1 MSFIAWRPELGQVM
15 RASPPSFSTA
25 TAPTDSLGRHLRWQV
40 LLACL
45 GLLALV
51 SLLGYSTYAVT
62 TVLIPDRGGVFREGV
77 VGNPRY
83 LNPFVCDRN
92 EVDEDLCTLLFRGLT
107 RIDQHGRVVPDL
119 ASDWT
124 ITDEKVYTFRIRQD
138 QYWHDGRPVTADDVL
153 FTLGIL
159 QNPDVVE
166 IPNLAILWRTV
177 KVEKVDDY
185 TVRFTLSAPFSPFLD
200 YTSIGLL
207 PQHIYGNVPAT
218 DLAGKPLNGTPI
230 GSGALMIEMLAAD
243 RIRLKPS
250 PFYAGISPYI
260 SALEFH
266 FYPDHPSLLTGY
278 MADQI
283 DGIGRILPAEFPIA
297 AAQDDLALFSAIQA
311 RFLSITFNMDNA
323 NVPFFGDKAVRQA
336 LYYGVDR
343 DGLVKEVAA
352 GLGVVAHSPLLPEN
366 WAYNAQIPHYTYLP
380 DQAKQLL
387 DSAGWVDSNGDGV
400 RDKNGTPLQ
409 FLLYSSDEA
418 LQTALIQRIAS
429 DWQAIGVKA
438 VPTPIS
444 FVSLMSDFLQSR
456 KFDAALTVWDIPGDP
471 DQYWLWHSTQI
482 EEGGLN
488 YAGWRNDEVDDL
500 LQKARSITNET
511 ERKALYG
518 RFQQIF
524 AEDAPALLLY
534 YPVYTYGVNKRVQNV
549 QIGPLNR
556 PAERFV
562 SFSDWYIVTRRVPSN
577 QAPTSAPPTPPS
589 SMNPSSN

>member
-1 MSFIAWRPELGQVM
+1 MTQSSFPT
-15 RASPPSFSTA
+15 S

-51 SLLGYSTYAVT
+51 SLLGYSTYSVT
-62 TVLIPDRGGVFREGV
+62 TVLVPDRGGVFREGV

-107 RIDQHGRVVPDL
+107 QIDQDGRVIPDL

-124 ITDEKVYTFRIRQD
+124 ITDEKVYTFRLQPD
-138 QYWHDGRPVTADDVL
+138 QFWHDGRPVTAEDVL
-153 FTLGIL
+153 FTIGIL
-159 QNPDVVE
+159 QNPDVVD

-177 KVEKVDDY
+177 KVEKVDTY
-185 TVRFTLSAPFSPFLD
+185 TVRFTLSEPFSPFLD
-200 YTSIGLL
+200 YTAIGLL
-207 PQHIYGNVPAT
+207 PQHIYSNVPAT
-218 DLAGKPLNGTPI
+218 ELASKPLNGTPI
-230 GSGALMIEMLAAD
+230 GSGPMMVEAMAAD
-243 RIRLKPS
+243 HIRLKPS
-250 PFYAGISPYI
+250 PFYAGASPYLA
-260 SALEFH
+260 ALEFR
-266 FYPDHPSLLTGY
+266 FYPDHPSMLTGY
-278 MADQI
+278 MENQI
-283 DGIGRILPAEFPIA
+283 DGIGRILPSEFPIA
-297 AAQDDLALFSAIQA
+297 AAQDDLALFSAVQA

-336 LYYGVDR
+336 LYYGLNR
-343 DGLVKEVAA
+343 DALVEEVAM

-366 WAYNAQIPHYTYLP
+366 WAYNAKIQHYIYNP

-387 DSAGWVDSNGDGV
+387 DGAGWIDSNSDGV
-400 RDKNGTPLQ
+400 REKDGVPLQ
-409 FLLYSSDEA
+409 FLLYASDEL
-418 LQTALIQRIAS
+418 LQSALIQRIAL
-429 DWQAIGVKA
+429 DWQAIGVRA
-438 VPTPIS
+438 VPTSLP
-444 FVSLMSDFLQSR
+444 FVSLMSDFLQPR

-488 YAGWRNDEVDDL
+488 YAGWRNEEVDDL
-500 LQKARSITNET
+500 LQKARSISNES

-518 RFQQIF
+518 RFQEIF
-524 AEDAPALLLY
+524 ADAAPSLLLY

-556 PAERFV
+556 PAERFA
-562 SFSDWYIVTRRVPSN
+562 SFADWFMVTRRVPIN
-577 QAPTSAPPTPPS
+577 QAPTSAPPTPPGVS
-589 SMNPSSN
+589 KR

>member
-1 MSFIAWRPELGQVM
+1 M
-15 RASPPSFSTA
+15 RTSPPSFSTA

-62 TVLIPDRGGVFREGV
+62 MILVPDRGGVFREGV

-124 ITDEKVYTFRIRQD
+124 ITDEKVYTFRLRQD

-177 KVEKVDDY
+177 NVEKVDDY

-230 GSGALMIEMLAAD
+230 GSGALMIEMMAAD

-283 DGIGRILPAEFPIA
+283 DGIGRILPAEFPVA

-366 WAYNAQIPHYTYLP
+366 WAYNAQIPQYTYNP

-387 DSAGWVDSNGDGV
+387 DSAGWVDSDGDGV

-456 KFDAALTVWDIPGDP
+456 TFDAALTVWDIPGDP

-488 YAGWRNDEVDDL
+488 YAGWRNDEVDEL
-500 LQKARSITNET
+500 LQKGRSITNET

-589 SMNPSSN
+589 SMNPSSK

>member
-1 MSFIAWRPELGQVM
+1 M
-15 RASPPSFSTA
+15 RTSPPSFSTA

-62 TVLIPDRGGVFREGV
+62 MILVPDRGGVFREGV

-92 EVDEDLCTLLFRGLT
+92 EVDEDVCTLLFRGLT

-124 ITDEKVYTFRIRQD
+124 ITDEKVYTFRLRQD
-138 QYWHDGRPVTADDVL
+138 QYWHDGRPVTANDVL

-177 KVEKVDDY
+177 NVEKVDDY

-218 DLAGKPLNGTPI
+218 DLASKPLNGTPI
-230 GSGALMIEMLAAD
+230 GSGALMIEMMAAD

-283 DGIGRILPAEFPIA
+283 DGIGRILPAEFPVA

-323 NVPFFGDKAVRQA
+323 NVPFFSDKAVRQA

-343 DGLVKEVAA
+343 DKLVKDVAA

-366 WAYNAQIPHYTYLP
+366 WAYNAQLPHYTYQP

-387 DSAGWVDSNGDGV
+387 DSAGWVDSDGDGV

-488 YAGWRNDEVDDL
+488 YAGWRNDEVDEL

-589 SMNPSSN
+589 SLNPSSN

>member
-1 MSFIAWRPELGQVM
+1 M

-62 TVLIPDRGGVFREGV
+62 TILVPDRGGVFREGV

-138 QYWHDGRPVTADDVL
+138 QYWHDGRPVIADDVL

-218 DLAGKPLNGTPI
+218 DLASKPLNGTPI
-230 GSGALMIEMLAAD
+230 GSGALMIEMMAAD

-283 DGIGRILPAEFPIA
+283 DGIGRILPAEFPVA

-311 RFLSITFNMDNA
+311 RFLSITFNMDSA

-336 LYYGVDR
+336 LYYGLDR
-343 DGLVKEVAA
+343 DGLVKDVAA

-366 WAYNAQIPHYTYLP
+366 WAYNAQIPHYTYNP

-387 DSAGWVDSNGDGV
+387 DSAGWVDSNSDGV

-488 YAGWRNDEVDDL
+488 YAGWRNDEVDEL
-500 LQKARSITNET
+500 LQKGRSITNET

>member
-1 MSFIAWRPELGQVM
+1 M

-25 TAPTDSLGRHLRWQV
+25 TTPTDSLGRHLRWQV

-51 SLLGYSTYAVT
+51 SLLGYSTYSVT
-62 TVLIPDRGGVFREGV
+62 TILVPDRGGVFREGV

-124 ITDEKVYTFRIRQD
+124 ITDEKVYTFRLRQD

-153 FTLGIL
+153 FTISIV

-177 KVEKVDDY
+177 KVEKVDEY

-207 PQHIYGNVPAT
+207 PRHIYGNVPAT
-218 DLAGKPLNGTPI
+218 DLASKPLNGTPI
-230 GSGALMIEMLAAD
+230 GSGALMIEMMAAD

-250 PFYAGISPYI
+250 PFYAGTSPYLA
-260 SALEFH
+260 ALEFH
-266 FYPDHPSLLTGY
+266 FYPDHPSMLTGY
-278 MADQI
+278 LEDQI

-311 RFLSITFNMDNA
+311 RFLSITFNLDNA

-336 LYYGVDR
+336 LYYGLNRDR
-343 DGLVKEVAA
+343 LVEESAM

-366 WAYNAQIPHYTYLP
+366 WAYNAQIPHYTYNP
-380 DQAKQLL
+380 EQANQLL
-387 DSAGWVDSNGDGV
+387 DGAGWVDSNGDGV
-400 RDKNGTPLQ
+400 RDKNGAPLQ

-418 LQTALIQRIAS
+418 LQTELIQRIAA
-429 DWQAIGVKA
+429 DWQALGVRA

-488 YAGWRNDEVDDL
+488 YAGWRNDEVDEL
-500 LQKARSITNET
+500 LQKARSITNEI

-524 AEDAPALLLY
+524 AEEAPALLLY

-556 PAERFV
+556 PAERFA
-562 SFSDWYIVTRRVPSN
+562 SFADWYIVTRRVPSN

-589 SMNPSSN
+589 SLNPSNN

>member
-1 MSFIAWRPELGQVM
+1 M

-51 SLLGYSTYAVT
+51 SLLGYSTYSVT
-62 TVLIPDRGGVFREGV
+62 TVLVPDRGGVFREGV

-83 LNPFVCDRN
+83 LNPFICDRN

-124 ITDEKVYTFRIRQD
+124 ITDEKVYTFRLRQD

-153 FTLGIL
+153 FTIGIV

-177 KVEKVDDY
+177 NVEKVDDY

-218 DLAGKPLNGTPI
+218 DLASKPLNGTPI
-230 GSGALMIEMLAAD
+230 GSGALMVEMMAAD

-250 PFYAGISPYI
+250 PFYAGTVPYI

-266 FYPDHPSLLTGY
+266 FYPDHPSMLTGY
-278 MADQI
+278 LENQI
-283 DGIGRILPAEFPIA
+283 DGIGRILPAEFPVA

-323 NVPFFGDKAVRQA
+323 NVPFFGDRAVRQA
-336 LYYGVDR
+336 LYYGLNRDR
-343 DGLVKEVAA
+343 LVEEVAM

-366 WAYNAQIPHYTYLP
+366 WAYNVQIPRYTYNP
-380 DQAKQLL
+380 EQAKQLL
-387 DSAGWVDSNGDGV
+387 DGAGWVDSNGDGV
-400 RDKNGTPLQ
+400 RDKEGVPLQ
-409 FLLYSSDEA
+409 FLLYSSDET
-418 LQTALIQRIAS
+418 LQSELIQRIAA
-429 DWQAIGVKA
+429 DWQTLGVKA

-488 YAGWRNDEVDDL
+488 YAGWRNDEVDEL
-500 LQKARSITNET
+500 LQNARSITNET
-511 ERKALYG
+511 ERKTLYG

-524 AEDAPALLLY
+524 AEEAPALLLY

-556 PAERFV
+556 PAERFA
-562 SFSDWYIVTRRVPSN
+562 SFADWYIVTRRVPSN
-577 QAPTSAPPTPPS
+577 QAPPSAPPTPPNS
-589 SMNPSSN
+589 LNPSSK

>member
-1 MSFIAWRPELGQVM
+1 M

>member
-1 MSFIAWRPELGQVM
+1 M
-15 RASPPSFSTA
+15 RTSPPSFSTA

-62 TVLIPDRGGVFREGV
+62 MILVPDRGGVFREGV

-124 ITDEKVYTFRIRQD
+124 ITDEKVYTFRLRQD

-218 DLAGKPLNGTPI
+218 DLASKPLNGTPI
-230 GSGALMIEMLAAD
+230 GSGALMIEMMAAD

-250 PFYAGISPYI
+250 PFYAGTSPYI

-283 DGIGRILPAEFPIA
+283 DGIGRILPAEFPVA

-323 NVPFFGDKAVRQA
+323 NVPFFSDKAVRQA

-343 DGLVKEVAA
+343 DKLVKDVAA

-366 WAYNAQIPHYTYLP
+366 WAYNAQIPHYPYNP

-387 DSAGWVDSNGDGV
+387 DSAGWVDSDGDGV

-488 YAGWRNDEVDDL
+488 YAGWRNDEVDEL
-500 LQKARSITNET
+500 LQKGRSITNET

-589 SMNPSSN
+589 SMNPSSK

>member
-1 MSFIAWRPELGQVM
+1 M
-15 RASPPSFSTA
+15 RTSPPSFSTA

-62 TVLIPDRGGVFREGV
+62 MILVPDRGGVFREGV

-124 ITDEKVYTFRIRQD
+124 ITDEKVYTFRLRQD

-218 DLAGKPLNGTPI
+218 DLASKPLNGTPI
-230 GSGALMIEMLAAD
+230 GSGALMIEMMAAD

-250 PFYAGISPYI
+250 PFYAGTSPYI

-283 DGIGRILPAEFPIA
+283 DGIGRILPAEFPVA

-366 WAYNAQIPHYTYLP
+366 WAYNAQIPQYTYNP

-387 DSAGWVDSNGDGV
+387 DSAGWVDSDGDGV

-488 YAGWRNDEVDDL
+488 YAGWRNDEVDEL
-500 LQKARSITNET
+500 LQKGRSITNET